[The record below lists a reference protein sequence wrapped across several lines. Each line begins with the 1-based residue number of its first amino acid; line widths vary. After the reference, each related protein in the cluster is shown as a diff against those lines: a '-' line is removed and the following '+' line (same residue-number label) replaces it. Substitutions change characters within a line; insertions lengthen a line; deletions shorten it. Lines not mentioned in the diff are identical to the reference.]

1 MTALPPLFCFVPCS
15 EVWQLSPYFKEGLV
29 VWCYKG
35 FVMPTFLRSDMGTVR
50 DSVAQGN
57 GSSGDY
63 ETEMEQ
69 RNLRAKAWG

>member
-1 MTALPPLFCFVPCS
+1 
-15 EVWQLSPYFKEGLV
+15 
-29 VWCYKG
+29 
-35 FVMPTFLRSDMGTVR
+35 MGTVR